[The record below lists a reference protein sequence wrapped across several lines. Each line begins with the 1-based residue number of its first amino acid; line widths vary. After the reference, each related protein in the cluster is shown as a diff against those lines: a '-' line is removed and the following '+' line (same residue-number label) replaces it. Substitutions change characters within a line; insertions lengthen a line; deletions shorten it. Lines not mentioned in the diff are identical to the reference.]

1 MEKFKGLFK
10 SRKFWAAVIGLVMLV
25 VKQFVPDFPVEEG
38 QLTNFVYIIVA
49 YIMGVALEDGLMS
62 SQSPANA
69 PPHAGMTV
77 QEWNRDPRRSRL
89 PTDL

>member
-62 SQSPANA
+62 RNGASPANA
-69 PPHAGMTV
+69 PP
-77 QEWNRDPRRSRL
+77 PRG
-89 PTDL
+89 